1 MRTWQNVLVVAVNRS
16 SSKGQVHQGFVLIDT
31 AKVSVMSI
39 KIIFQEVR

>member
-16 SSKGQVHQGFVLIDT
+16 SSKGQGFVLIDT